1 MNNSKNKL
9 NSIKNKLN
17 SKKKKNFAFF
27 SQCQTNL
34 TSLII
39 ISLTIYIYIYG
50 LAINMLGISQQCN
63 K

>member
-17 SKKKKNFAFF
+17 SKKKKKKICIFQPMPNKPYK
-27 SQCQTNL
+27 SYNYKL
-34 TSLII
+34 NN
-39 ISLTIYIYIYG
+39 IYIYG
-50 LAINMLGISQQCN
+50 LAINMLGISQQHN